1 VIRESIIEDELLDCE
16 RVLVVDLYKNAKKT
30 LKTQC

>member
-1 VIRESIIEDELLDCE
+1 VIRESIIEDELLDYE

-30 LKTQC
+30 LKT

>member
-1 VIRESIIEDELLDCE
+1 MIRESIIEDELLDYE

-30 LKTQC
+30 LKT